1 MVNHR
6 CEQNDL
12 HTAPSDRM
20 WWNQGASQGL
30 GRELVRVALARS
42 DKVIATA
49 REISKVQDLE
59 RTYNIDGADVVR
71 AMQLD
76 VTVSEEGLRQKA
88 AEANAIWG
96 RVDTLVNNAGQGM
109 ASISEEMG

>member
-12 HTAPSDRM
+12 LTAPSDRM

-30 GRELVRVALARS
+30 SRELVRVALARS

-59 RTYNIDGADVVR
+59 RTYNINGADVVR

-76 VTVSEEGLRQKA
+76 VTVSEEELRQKA
-88 AEANAIWG
+88 AEAIAIWG
-96 RVDTLVNNAGQGM
+96 RVDTLVNNAGLGM